1 MTAPPPPPGV
11 NEAVGFE
18 VVMHNACLLHTI
30 VGNEFAFFDTA
41 EGDYKLQERA
51 TLGVLPY
58 ES

>member
-1 MTAPPPPPGV
+1 
-11 NEAVGFE
+11 
-18 VVMHNACLLHTI
+18 MHNACLLHAI